1 MSPQTFLCRVS
12 TILETH
18 NLAIDLISSSQQ
30 MLSLA
35 ICALQLRT
43 LKHVNSSLAELGVVS
58 LMANMSIVSVIGHR
72 MRNVVGIGAE
82 ILSSLASAGV
92 NIYLMSQGAS
102 GINISYDYAKHKQT
116 HRADDSRF
124 VINAKDAQVALE
136 VIHEKVLGIPSHVE
150 KENAFAKGPWL
161 Y

>member
-1 MSPQTFLCRVS
+1 
-12 TILETH
+12 
-18 NLAIDLISSSQQ
+18 

-35 ICALQLRT
+35 ICALRPRT
-43 LKHVNSSLAELGVVS
+43 LHDVTNSLAELGIAS
-58 LMANMSIVSVIGHR
+58 SMANMSIVSVIGHR
-72 MRNVVGIGAE
+72 MRNVVGISAE

-102 GINISYDYAKHKQT
+102 EINISYDCAEHKEKHF
-116 HRADDSRF
+116 ADDSRI
-124 VINAKDAQVALE
+124 VINAKDAQVALS
-136 VIHEKVLGIPSHVE
+136 VIHEKVLGIPSHEE

>member
-1 MSPQTFLCRVS
+1 
-12 TILETH
+12 
-18 NLAIDLISSSQQ
+18 

-35 ICALQLRT
+35 VCALRPHT
-43 LKHVNSSLAELGVVS
+43 FKHVNSSLAELGFIS
-58 LMANMSIVSVIGHR
+58 TMENMSIVSVIGHR

-82 ILSSLASAGV
+82 ILTSLASAGV

-102 GINISYDYAKHKQT
+102 EINISYDCAEHKQK
-116 HRADDSRF
+116 HRADDNRF

-136 VIHEKVLGIPSHVE
+136 VIHEKVLGIPSHEE